1 MKDPFNTN
9 TAFMREHG
17 PRIRRIRRARARLVK
32 SFIKRGYS
40 GGKAHAIFVCPEQ
53 CFMVAG
59 HFHVNFRGLRLLW
72 IAAYRN
78 GET

>member
-17 PRIRRIRRARARLVK
+17 PRIRRLRRARARLVK
-32 SFIKRGYS
+32 SFIKRRY
-40 GGKAHAIFVCPEQ
+40 GGSELLHLQICSDQ
-53 CFMVAG
+53 CYMIDG
-59 HFHVNFRGLRLLW
+59 HFHMTFRGLRLLW

-78 GET
+78 KP